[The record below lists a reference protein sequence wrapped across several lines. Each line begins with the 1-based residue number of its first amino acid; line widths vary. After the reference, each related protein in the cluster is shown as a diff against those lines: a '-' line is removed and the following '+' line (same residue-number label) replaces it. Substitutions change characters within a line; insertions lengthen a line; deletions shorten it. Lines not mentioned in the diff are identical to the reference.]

1 MGKKSLYPFDF
12 MENTM
17 KALKAMRI
25 KIKIGDMWKS
35 PDLHVLLTCED
46 DMFVIRCLDFTV
58 SSHGKDEKDALK
70 SLAEAI
76 KEYILTS
83 IENSN
88 IENLY
93 DPAHNKYWRA
103 FNELESK
110 QLSKNLKRS
119 LSRSRLM
126 EFPEEIEKQTVNLQ
140 HA

>member
-1 MGKKSLYPFDF
+1 
-12 MENTM
+12 M

-25 KIKIGDMWKS
+25 KIKIGDLWVS
-35 PDLHVLLTCED
+35 PDLHVLLTRED
-46 DMFVIRCLDFTV
+46 GVFVVRCLDFTV

-93 DPAHNKYWRA
+93 DPAHNKYWRV
-103 FNELESK
+103 FNELEAK
-110 QLSKNLKRS
+110 QLYRNFKRS
-119 LSRSRLM
+119 LAKSILM
-126 EFPEEIEKQTVNLQ
+126 ESPEEIEKQTVNLT

>member
-1 MGKKSLYPFDF
+1 
-12 MENTM
+12 M
-17 KALKAMRI
+17 KAMKAMRI
-25 KIKIGDMWKS
+25 KIKIGDLWVS
-35 PDLHVLLTCED
+35 PDLHVLLTRED
-46 DMFVIRCLDFTV
+46 GVFVVRCLDFTV

-93 DPAHNKYWRA
+93 DPAHNKYWRV
-103 FNELESK
+103 FNELEAK
-110 QLSKNLKRS
+110 QLYRNFKRS
-119 LSRSRLM
+119 LAKSILM
-126 EFPEEIEKQTVNLQ
+126 ESPEEIEKQTVNLT

>member
-1 MGKKSLYPFDF
+1 
-12 MENTM
+12 M

-25 KIKIGDMWKS
+25 KIKIGDLWVS
-35 PDLHVLLTCED
+35 PGLHVLLTRED
-46 DMFVIRCLDFTV
+46 DVFVVRCLDFTV

-93 DPAHNKYWRA
+93 DPAHNKYWRV
-103 FNELESK
+103 FNELEAK
-110 QLSKNLKRS
+110 QLYRNFKRS
-119 LSRSRLM
+119 LSKSILM
-126 EFPEEIEKQTVNLQ
+126 ESPEEIEKQTVNLT

>member
-1 MGKKSLYPFDF
+1 
-12 MENTM
+12 M

-25 KIKIGDMWKS
+25 KIKIGDLWVS
-35 PDLHVLLTCED
+35 PDLHVLLTWED
-46 DMFVIRCLDFTV
+46 DVFVVRCLDFTV

-83 IENSN
+83 LENSN

-93 DPAHNKYWRA
+93 DAAHKKYWRV
-103 FNELESK
+103 FNELEAK
-110 QLSKNLKRS
+110 QLSKNFKRS
-119 LSRSRLM
+119 LSKSILM
-126 EFPEEIEKQTVNLQ
+126 ESPEEIEKQTLNLT

>member
-1 MGKKSLYPFDF
+1 
-12 MENTM
+12 MEDTM

-25 KIKIGDMWKS
+25 KIKIGDLWVS
-35 PDLHVLLTCED
+35 PDLHVLLTRED
-46 DMFVIRCLDFTV
+46 GVFVVRCLDFTV

-93 DPAHNKYWRA
+93 DPAHNKYWRV
-103 FNELESK
+103 FNELEAK
-110 QLSKNLKRS
+110 QLYRNFKRS
-119 LSRSRLM
+119 LAKSILM
-126 EFPEEIEKQTVNLQ
+126 ESPEEIEKQTVNLT